1 MYPIFSKVYN
11 YRYKVFSQFVKNIF
25 QLDSG
30 EIFFFELAET
40 SMNILLQKEVSIDCK
55 KKLKNIFIQ
64 SDIF

>member
-30 EIFFFELAET
+30 EKFFFELAET
-40 SMNILLQKEVSIDCK
+40 SMNILLQKEVSIDRK
-55 KKLKNIFIQ
+55 KKN
-64 SDIF
+64 